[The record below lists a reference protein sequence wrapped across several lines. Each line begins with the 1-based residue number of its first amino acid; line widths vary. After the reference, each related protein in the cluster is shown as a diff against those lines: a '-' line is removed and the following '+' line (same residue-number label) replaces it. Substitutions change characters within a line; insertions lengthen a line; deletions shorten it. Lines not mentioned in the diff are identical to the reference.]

1 MKLKE
6 FLETIKL
13 PKYENAIT
21 KGDYANGNYRGVG
34 ISFGEKDSK
43 SLITTGLF
51 RLRNIEEVEQY
62 WNKEV
67 IGITSVLLSCG
78 RNNANTGIVIILDKE
93 S

>member
-43 SLITTGLF
+43 FLSTAGLF
-51 RLRNIEEVEQY
+51 RLRNIE
-62 WNKEV
+62 
-67 IGITSVLLSCG
+67 
-78 RNNANTGIVIILDKE
+78 
-93 S
+93 

>member
-13 PKYENAIT
+13 PKYENATT

-34 ISFGEKDSK
+34 ISFGEKDSNFLNPIPK
-43 SLITTGLF
+43 F

-67 IGITSVLLSCG
+67 IGITSILLSYG
-78 RNNANTGIVIILDKE
+78 RNNANTGIAIILDKE